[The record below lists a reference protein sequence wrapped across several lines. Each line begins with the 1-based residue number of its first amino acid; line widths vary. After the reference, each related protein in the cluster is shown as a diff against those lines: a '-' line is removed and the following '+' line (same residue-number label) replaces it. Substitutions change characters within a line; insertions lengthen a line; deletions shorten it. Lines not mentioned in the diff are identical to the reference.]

1 MKLSKLTL
9 FLTILVATAATAQ
22 VSIMGVPD
30 RDPATPNL
38 DTIKKLVGDWVELD
52 EAGSP
57 TDNVVSSYRV
67 TAGGSAVLDIEFG
80 GTDHEMLTVY
90 YQDGDELVLTHYC
103 VLGNQPH
110 MRAEPG
116 TGPDKLV
123 FNCEGGTNLSCALD
137 KHMHRGEITLLDED
151 HLTSKWYLYEKGDH
165 VYTAEFKLVRRKG
178 PQGNAVR

>member
-9 FLTILVATAATAQ
+9 FSAILVATAATAQ

-30 RDPATPNL
+30 RDPASPDL

-52 EAGSP
+52 EAGAP

-116 TGPDKLV
+116 TGRDRLV
-123 FNCEGGTNLSCALD
+123 FNCVGGTNLNCAID
-137 KHMHRGEITLLDED
+137 KHMHRGEITLIDED
-151 HLTSKWYLYEKGDH
+151 RLSSKWFMYEKGDN
-165 VYTAEFKLVRRKG
+165 VYTAEFSLVRRE
-178 PQGNAVR
+178 